1 MSSSRPP
8 RPRTSSSSVAK
19 AAKAGDGSKRIWLI
33 AAVVAVVAFAGII
46 AVALSQESDDD
57 GGDETAAVTVTG
69 DALSGFQADP
79 EGAIGQP
86 APELSGTSVDGESI
100 TIENDGR
107 PKVISFL
114 AHWCPHCQAEV
125 PLVADWVEANGL
137 PDDVDV
143 VAVSTSVNPGR
154 DNYPP
159 SAWFEDEGWTIPTM
173 KDDAVSTAHA
183 AFGAGGFP
191 YFVVVDAD
199 GNVVNRTSGRLAEGQ
214 FEALLEQ
221 ARTGTAG

>member
-1 MSSSRPP
+1 MSSRPP

-46 AVALSQESDDD
+46 AVALSQESDGDD
-57 GGDETAAVTVTG
+57 GGGETAAVTVTG
-69 DALSGFQADP
+69 DGLSGFQADP
-79 EGAIGQP
+79 EGAIGQA
-86 APELSGTSVDGESI
+86 APELSGTSVDGEAI

-125 PLVADWVEANGL
+125 PLVVDWVEANGL
-137 PDDVDV
+137 PDDVDI
-143 VAVSTSVNPGR
+143 VAVSTSVTPGR

-221 ARTGTAG
+221 ARTGTVG